1 MRNLNEVREALLN
14 STVRIVAQYGLE
26 RTTTK
31 LIAADAQINEAY
43 IYRCYDSK
51 DSLLQATFHM
61 EDVCLAEHVRKSLPV
76 MRIRGLNWKER
87 CFLLWKS
94 CWEFILHKPDDCR
107 FYLQYYYSVSCRRHA
122 YDEHLKYFHSLFD
135 EIRPVFR
142 PDTNVDMLLHQIFD
156 TMLSFAARVL
166 SGEIKDSE
174 DTTKWTFEQVYSF
187 VRPNAREDWVET
199 ADSENELE

>member
-122 YDEHLKYFHSLFD
+122 YNEHLKYFHSLFD

-166 SGEIKDSE
+166 LMRS
-174 DTTKWTFEQVYSF
+174 
-187 VRPNAREDWVET
+187 RT
-199 ADSENELE
+199 AKIQRNGLLSRCTVSSAPMQEKIGWRQLTAKRN